1 MTEVRVKHCIS
12 FESLRTSGE
21 KCFNR
26 KSDENETEQG
36 TMTTQNIVGTR
47 GQRTEGEK
55 RSV

>member
-21 KCFNR
+21 KCYSRKVMRMKWNR
-26 KSDENETEQG
+26 E

-47 GQRTEGEK
+47 GQRTEG
-55 RSV
+55 